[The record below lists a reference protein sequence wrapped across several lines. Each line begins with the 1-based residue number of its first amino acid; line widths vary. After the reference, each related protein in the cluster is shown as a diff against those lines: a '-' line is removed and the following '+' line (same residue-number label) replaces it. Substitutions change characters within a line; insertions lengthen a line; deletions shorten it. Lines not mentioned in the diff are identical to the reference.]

1 MGIRFNAVHLLA
13 KSLAALGDL
22 KGKTILTMGV
32 QDCYFTYDEIV
43 DFLRRHHIVH
53 TPVPA
58 NEILLTTGFA
68 SADSSRAESH
78 RHFIHQRTLF
88 RLLGFGPD
96 HIHSMDHSSFEG
108 ADSIQDLN
116 LPVPNAL
123 FSKYDLIFDGGT
135 IEHVFS
141 IKDALFNMS
150 RMCKVGG
157 VVVNFS
163 PVDYINHGFINLNAE
178 IFTDFFGCN
187 DFEKIDLKY
196 IAMPSHPKLVD
207 KHYLEYAPESLYHS
221 LGPYYQIGVFSA
233 FRKSKEAPLRIPQQG
248 FYARLWQGDSAN
260 MTADSSDSRLR
271 PLNFL
276 RARLS
281 DLIGRYFISSVL
293 FRGYRSI
300 GRGRRVLL

>member
-13 KSLAALGDL
+13 KSLLALGDL
-22 KGKTILTMGV
+22 KGKTILTIGV

-43 DFLRRHHIVH
+43 DFLRRHHIAH

-58 NEILLTTGFA
+58 NEILLTTGFEW
-68 SADSSRAESH
+68 AESSH
-78 RHFIHQRTLF
+78 AETYRHFIHQRTLF

-96 HIHSMDHSSFEG
+96 DIRSMDHSSFEG
-108 ADSIQDLN
+108 ADVIQDLN
-116 LPVPNAL
+116 LPVPEAL
-123 FSKYDLIFDGGT
+123 SSKYDLIFDGGT

-163 PVDYINHGFINLNAE
+163 PVDYINHGFINLSAE
-178 IFTDFFGCN
+178 IFSDFFGCN

-207 KHYLEYAPESLYHS
+207 RHYLEYVPESLYHT
-221 LGPYYQIGVFSA
+221 LGSYYQIGVFSA
-233 FRKSKEAPLRIPQQG
+233 FRKIKEAPLRIPQQG
-248 FYARLWQGDSAN
+248 YYMRLWKSKATN
-260 MTADSSDSRLR
+260 VVSNSSVSPSR
-271 PLNFL
+271 PLNWFRFWL
-276 RARLS
+276 N
-281 DLIGRYFISSVL
+281 DWIGRCFISATL
-293 FRGYRSI
+293 IRGYRSI
-300 GRGRRVLL
+300 RRGRRVRL